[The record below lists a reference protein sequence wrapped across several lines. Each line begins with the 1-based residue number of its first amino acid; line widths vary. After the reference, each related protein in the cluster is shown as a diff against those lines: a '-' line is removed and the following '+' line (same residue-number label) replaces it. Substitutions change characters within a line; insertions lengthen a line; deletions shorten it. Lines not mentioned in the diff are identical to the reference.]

1 MKIEYRQLLKFEVLR
16 SKEDINM
23 DKANKRFGF
32 TLMEI
37 LITITIMGLLGAVAF
52 TSYGALSK
60 SARDSK
66 RKSDLEQMRG
76 ALEIYKSANGT
87 YPTTNSSW
95 SGICS
100 NVGSKTDSG
109 VSGYIPD
116 LAPAYLQKLPHDPKE
131 SKKNNNSSYPAACS
145 DPNWNCYMYYS
156 NGTEYKLIA
165 HCTVENPVDS
175 TSPYY
180 DPTRTFTV
188 SGKTYSYSL
197 QVSSSQNAY
206 QNF

>member
-1 MKIEYRQLLKFEVLR
+1 MKKTH
-16 SKEDINM
+16 
-23 DKANKRFGF
+23 GF

-37 LITITIMGLLGAVAF
+37 LITITIMSLLGAVAF

-60 SARDSK
+60 SARDSR
-66 RKSDLEQMRG
+66 RKSDIENMKG

-95 SGICS
+95 SGICA
-100 NVGSKTDSG
+100 NAGAKTDSG
-109 VSGYIPD
+109 SSGYIPD

-131 SKKNNNSSYPAACS
+131 SKKNNNLSLPAACA
-145 DPNWNCYMYYS
+145 DAGWNCYMYYS

-165 HCTVENPVDS
+165 HCTPENPVDAN
-175 TSPYY
+175 SPYY
-180 DPTRTFTV
+180 DPKRTYTV

>member
-1 MKIEYRQLLKFEVLR
+1 MWIIEYITIIKFDITTR
-16 SKEDINM
+16 NKEINM
-23 DKANKRFGF
+23 DNANKRFGF

-37 LITITIMGLLGAVAF
+37 LITITIMSLLGAVAF

-87 YPTTNSSW
+87 YPTTSSSW

-109 VSGYIPD
+109 ASG
-116 LAPAYLQKLPHDPKE
+116 
-131 SKKNNNSSYPAACS
+131 
-145 DPNWNCYMYYS
+145 
-156 NGTEYKLIA
+156 
-165 HCTVENPVDS
+165 
-175 TSPYY
+175 
-180 DPTRTFTV
+180 
-188 SGKTYSYSL
+188 
-197 QVSSSQNAY
+197 
-206 QNF
+206 